1 MEKLQISLAA
11 ARVNAELTQSQVA
24 EIMNVDRSTIRR
36 WEKNKKVPNFDEIK
50 KLSEVYHI
58 PIDCIFFWQTN
69 SLKARIAKA
78 RRREC
83 EIR

>member
-58 PIDCIFFWQTN
+58 PIDCFFFGKRT
-69 SLKARIAKA
+69 R
-78 RRREC
+78 
-83 EIR
+83 

>member
-58 PIDCIFFWQTN
+58 PLDGIFFGKRT
-69 SLKARIAKA
+69 R
-78 RRREC
+78 
-83 EIR
+83 

>member
-1 MEKLQISLAA
+1 MEKLQISLVA

-36 WEKNKKVPNFDEIK
+36 WEKNKKIPNFDEIK

-58 PIDCIFFWQTN
+58 PIDCIFFGKRT
-69 SLKARIAKA
+69 R
-78 RRREC
+78 
-83 EIR
+83 

>member
-36 WEKNKKVPNFDEIK
+36 WEKIK
-50 KLSEVYHI
+50 KYLI
-58 PIDCIFFWQTN
+58 
-69 SLKARIAKA
+69 LMR
-78 RRREC
+78 
-83 EIR
+83 

>member
-58 PIDCIFFWQTN
+58 PIDCIFLANKLAKSDN
-69 SLKARIAKA
+69 SKGKEARV
-78 RRREC
+78 
-83 EIR
+83 